1 MYRVILADNQ
11 DLFRVGL
18 ARLLATQDDLQ
29 IVAQISDPPRLVAAV
44 ATHGANMVI
53 AAASLIHNLADFAS
67 QVKRASGRVL
77 LISDDTSSVDA
88 YRAAGVS
95 GVITRGAPVAA
106 FVGCIRKILRG
117 ADFVSHPERNPVVDT
132 VGHRAASCLANSEKK
147 VIALLMEGLKNREIA
162 NRLGIQEQVVKNKL
176 QSIFDKT
183 GSSNRV
189 ELALYVAHHPAFAES
204 LADARGRSNGAI
216 ALSARA

>member
-1 MYRVILADNQ
+1 MYKVILADNQ

-29 IVAQISDPPRLVAAV
+29 IVAQISEPGRLIPAL
-44 ATHGANMVI
+44 ATHGANVVI
-53 AAASLIHNLADFAS
+53 AAASLIQNLHYFVS
-67 QVKRASGRVL
+67 QVKRASSRVL
-77 LISDDTSSVDA
+77 LISDDTSLVEA

-95 GVITRGAPVAA
+95 GVITRGAPVVA

-117 ADFVSHPERNPVVDT
+117 TDFVSHPEQSPVVDT
-132 VGHRAASCLANSEKK
+132 VGHRAANCLLNSEKK
-147 VIALLMEGLKNREIA
+147 VVALLMEGLKNREIA
-162 NRLGIQEQVVKNKL
+162 NRLGIREQVVKNKL

-189 ELALYVAHHPAFAES
+189 ELALYVAHHPAFAEA
-204 LADARGRSNGAI
+204 LAD
-216 ALSARA
+216 

>member
-18 ARLLATQDDLQ
+18 ARLLATQGDLQ
-29 IVAQISDPPRLVAAV
+29 IVAQLTDPARLVAAV
-44 ATHGANMVI
+44 ATHSANVVI
-53 AAASLIHNLADFAS
+53 TAASLIHSLSDFVA

-77 LISDDTSSVDA
+77 LISDDTSSVDV

-95 GVITRGAPVAA
+95 GVITRGAPVAV
-106 FVGCIRKILRG
+106 FVGCIRKVLHG
-117 ADFVSHPERNPVVDT
+117 VDFVSHPERRPVVDT
-132 VGHRAASCLANSEKK
+132 AGHRAANSLVNSEKR

-162 NRLGIQEQVVKNKL
+162 NRLGIREQVVKNKL

-204 LADARGRSNGAI
+204 LAD
-216 ALSARA
+216 

>member
-29 IVAQISDPPRLVAAV
+29 IVAQISDPARLKPVL
-44 ATHGANMVI
+44 ATHSANVVI
-53 AAASLIHNLADFAS
+53 AAASLIHNLSDLVREA
-67 QVKRASGRVL
+67 KRAAGRVL
-77 LISDDTSSVDA
+77 LVAEEITSIDS

-95 GVITRGAPVAA
+95 GVITRGAPIAA
-106 FVGCIRKILRG
+106 FVGCIRKVLRG
-117 ADFVSHPERNPVVDT
+117 ADFVTYPEPIPVVDT
-132 VGHRAASCLANSEKK
+132 VGHRAASCLLTGEKK
-147 VIALLMEGLKNREIA
+147 VVALLMEGLKNREIA
-162 NRLGIQEQVVKNKL
+162 DRLGIREQVVKNKL

-189 ELALYVAHHPAFAES
+189 
-204 LADARGRSNGAI
+204 
-216 ALSARA
+216 

>member
-29 IVAQISDPPRLVAAV
+29 IVAQISDPARLVPAL
-44 ATHGANMVI
+44 ATHGASVVI
-53 AAASLIHNLADFAS
+53 AAVSLVQNLPYLVS
-67 QVKRASGRVL
+67 HVKRASSRVL
-77 LISDDTSSVDA
+77 LVSEDTTSVEA
-88 YRAAGVS
+88 YRTAGVS

-117 ADFVSHPERNPVVDT
+117 EAFVSHPEQNPVVDT
-132 VGHRAASCLANSEKK
+132 VGHRAASCLLTSEKK
-147 VIALLMEGLKNREIA
+147 VVALLMEGLKNREIA
-162 NRLGIQEQVVKNKL
+162 NRLGIREQVVKNKL

-189 ELALYVAHHPAFAES
+189 ELALYVAHHPAFAEA
-204 LADARGRSNGAI
+204 LAD
-216 ALSARA
+216 